1 MQSRYGRSTGM
12 LTWEHIRVGP
22 ENDCQWTT
30 VAYGVYLI
38 FTVHVKITYHCRIVN
53 SEEVGRGTSGQKSGA
68 AEEAARQALLNLRDY

>member
-1 MQSRYGRSTGM
+1 
-12 LTWEHIRVGP
+12 
-22 ENDCQWTT
+22 
-30 VAYGVYLI
+30 VYLI